1 MKKIDL
7 VLARNY
13 LQTSTGKHRLLQF
26 RGMRFARLTGDRI
39 TGARCNGMR
48 VDRPVAANHDTL
60 VQQYFRS
67 TLPYWEEIYTERTVY
82 SRIYQERARQAIGYV
97 DSLGLP
103 LRAPV
108 LEIGCGPGFITTAMA
123 REGFNV
129 SAIDSAPEMLERTRA
144 RARQAGLEP
153 LVLARFGNISSIP
166 FADAAFEIVVVV
178 GVSEWLDSI
187 RQPLV
192 EIYRV
197 LRPGGHL
204 IISADNYWSLHQ
216 VLDPVFNPA
225 LRPIKSCIGKALRFT
240 GLRTP
245 QARVRAYSIREFDK
259 ELSDSGF
266 DKIASRAFG
275 FGPFTFCNKTLLNE
289 EAGWEL
295 HRTLQRLADQGI
307 PLLRSAG
314 LVYMVLSQKRVHAR

>member
-1 MKKIDL
+1 
-7 VLARNY
+7 
-13 LQTSTGKHRLLQF
+13 
-26 RGMRFARLTGDRI
+26 MRADR
-39 TGARCNGMR
+39 R
-48 VDRPVAANHDTL
+48 VAASHDTM

-67 TLPYWEEIYTERTVY
+67 TLPYWEQIYRDSTVY

-108 LEIGCGPGFITTAMA
+108 LEVGCGPGFITTTMA

-129 SAIDSAPEMLERTRA
+129 SAIDSSAEMVDRTQA

-153 LVLARFGNISSIP
+153 LVLARVGNIESIP
-166 FADAAFEIVVVV
+166 FADAAFELVVVI
-178 GVSEWLDSI
+178 GVSEWLESM
-187 RQPLV
+187 RQPLA

-204 IISADNYWSLHQ
+204 IISADNYWPLHQ
-216 VLDPVFNPA
+216 MLDPVFNPA
-225 LRPIKSCIGKALRFT
+225 LKPIKSCIGKALRLT

-245 QARVRAYSIREFDK
+245 QPRVRAYSIRAFDQ
-259 ELSDSGF
+259 ELSHSGF
-266 DKIASRAFG
+266 DKVAGRTFG
-275 FGPFTFCNKTLLNE
+275 FGPFTFCNRTLMTE

-314 LVYMVLSQKRVHAR
+314 LVYMVLSQKRIHAR

>member
-1 MKKIDL
+1 M
-7 VLARNY
+7 
-13 LQTSTGKHRLLQF
+13 
-26 RGMRFARLTGDRI
+26 
-39 TGARCNGMR
+39 
-48 VDRPVAANHDTL
+48 

-67 TLPYWEEIYTERTVY
+67 TLPYWEQIYGDRTVY

-108 LEIGCGPGFITTAMA
+108 LEVGCGPGFITTTMA
-123 REGFNV
+123 REGLNV
-129 SAIDSAPEMLERTRA
+129 SAIDSSAEMVDRTQA

-153 LVLARFGNISSIP
+153 LVLARAGNIESIP
-166 FADAAFEIVVVV
+166 FANAAFEIVVVI
-178 GVSEWLDSI
+178 GVSEWLDSM
-187 RQPLV
+187 RQPLA

-204 IISADNYWSLHQ
+204 IISADNYWPLHQ
-216 VLDPVFNPA
+216 MLDPVFNPA
-225 LRPIKSCIGKALRFT
+225 LKPIKSCIGKALRLT

-245 QARVRAYSIREFDK
+245 QPRVRAYSIRAFDQ
-259 ELSDSGF
+259 ELSHSGF
-266 DKIASRAFG
+266 DKVAGRTFG
-275 FGPFTFCNKTLLNE
+275 FGPFTFCNRTLMTE

-314 LVYMVLSQKRVHAR
+314 LVYMVLSQKRIHTR

>member
-1 MKKIDL
+1 
-7 VLARNY
+7 
-13 LQTSTGKHRLLQF
+13 
-26 RGMRFARLTGDRI
+26 MRA
-39 TGARCNGMR
+39 
-48 VDRPVAANHDTL
+48 DRPVAANHDTL

-67 TLPYWEEIYTERTVY
+67 TLPYWEQIYTDRTVY

-108 LEIGCGPGFITTAMA
+108 LEIGCGPGFITTTMA

-129 SAIDSAPEMLERTRA
+129 CAIDSAPEMVERTRA

-153 LVLARFGNISSIP
+153 LVLARVGNIDSIS
-166 FADAAFEIVVVV
+166 FADAAFEAVVVI
-178 GVSEWLDSI
+178 GVSEWLDSM
-187 RQPLV
+187 RRPLA

-204 IISADNYWSLHQ
+204 IISADNYWPLHQ

-225 LRPIKSCIGKALRFT
+225 LKPIKSYIGKVLRFI
-240 GLRTP
+240 GFRTP
-245 QARVRAYSIREFDK
+245 QPRVHAYSIRAFDK
-259 ELSDSGF
+259 QLSDCGF
-266 DKIASRAFG
+266 EKVASRTFG
-275 FGPFTFCNKTLLNE
+275 FGPFTFCNRTLLNE
-289 EAGWEL
+289 EIGWEL
-295 HRTLQRLADQGI
+295 HRTLQRYADQGI

-314 LVYMVLSQKRVHAR
+314 LVYMVLSQKGLHTR